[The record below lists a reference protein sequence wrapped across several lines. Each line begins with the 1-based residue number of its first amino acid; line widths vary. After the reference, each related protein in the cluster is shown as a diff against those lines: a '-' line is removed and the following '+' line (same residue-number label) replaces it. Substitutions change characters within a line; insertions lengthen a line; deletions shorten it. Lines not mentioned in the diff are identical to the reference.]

1 LINLEWN
8 VKKILI
14 ALAALLIVGSAQAQT
29 SGANAQVTSAGTAA
43 AQGGTAGVDYSPTSN
58 VGGTEYKVNSAIAP
72 GLVAGFNTCLGSIG
86 AAVQTGPVGLAAGKT
101 VADDPCNLR
110 SNSGQIFQMGDHAAA
125 FALLCQNDD
134 NAYAI
139 NVTGG
144 ITYKRADGETVHR
157 ACPMPKAQWIA
168 AGRPMLDPVTGQ
180 PYSDP
185 PIVVSAAK
193 ADPNVAIIEQHA
205 AKIAKSQDQ
214 IVSSK

>member
-1 LINLEWN
+1 MINSGQIM
-8 VKKILI
+8 KKILI

-43 AQGGTAGVDYSPTSN
+43 AQGGTAGVDYSPVSN

-72 GLVAGFNTCLGSIG
+72 GLVAGFNTCLGSDVAGIQLSG
-86 AAVQTGPVGLAAGKT
+86 VGMALGGTKS
-101 VADDPCNLR
+101 DDPCNLR

-185 PIVVSAAK
+185 PIVVSAVK
-193 ADPNVAIIEQHA
+193 TDPNVAIIEQHA

>member
-1 LINLEWN
+1 LINSGQIM
-8 VKKILI
+8 KKILI

-43 AQGGTAGVDYSPTSN
+43 AQGGTAGVDYSPVSN

-72 GLVAGFNTCLGSIG
+72 GLVAGFNTCLGSVG
-86 AAVQTGPVGLAAGKT
+86 AAIQTGPVGLAAGKT

-110 SNSGQIFQMGDHAAA
+110 SDSGQIYQMGDHAAA
-125 FALLCQNDD
+125 FALLCTKPE

-144 ITYKRADGETVHR
+144 ITYKRGDGETVHR
-157 ACPMPKAQWIA
+157 SCPMPMSDWIA

-185 PIVVSAAK
+185 PIVVSAVK
-193 ADPNVAIIEQHA
+193 VDPNVAIIEQRA
-205 AKIAKSQDQ
+205 AQIAKQDQ